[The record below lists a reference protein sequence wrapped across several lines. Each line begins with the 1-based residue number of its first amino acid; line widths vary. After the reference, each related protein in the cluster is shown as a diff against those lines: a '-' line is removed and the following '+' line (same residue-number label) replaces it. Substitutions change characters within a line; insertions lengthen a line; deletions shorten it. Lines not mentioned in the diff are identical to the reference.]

1 VYNLV
6 TKRNIKSCKN
16 LKKIIKI
23 AVNCIMDD
31 NDDSK
36 NIFDFKKQD
45 IIDTYINTFDN
56 RQNTE

>member
-1 VYNLV
+1 
-6 TKRNIKSCKN
+6 
-16 LKKIIKI
+16 LKKIIKS

-36 NIFDFKKQD
+36 NLFDFKKQD